1 MNMLLLASVIQAISG
16 HVIRSSSTPEIEYG
30 TEKMKLL
37 APPSGKVSSANNTMF
52 DVRHA
57 GTYIV
62 HAGFPP

>member
-1 MNMLLLASVIQAISG
+1 MIIASSP
-16 HVIRSSSTPEIEYG
+16 PEIDYG
-30 TEKMKLL
+30 TGEMELL

-62 HAGFPP
+62 D